1 MDSGLMTPEGYAEL
15 LEQLKLRIRSARLQ
29 AALAVN
35 RELIQLYWEIGR
47 SILERQEREGWGA
60 KVIERLAA
68 DLRRE
73 FPDMRGLSTTNLK
86 YMRMFAEAYPQIGQQ
101 TVDQLPWGHNVI
113 IFTKLKAPEL
123 REWYIRACLEH
134 GWSRSVLEAQ
144 IETRLHERQ
153 GKAITNFARTL
164 PAPASE
170 LAQQLLKD
178 PYNFDFLTLHD
189 DAVERDLERGLLEHL
204 QRFMLELGAGFAF
217 AGSQYRLEVGGED
230 FYIDLLFYHLK
241 LRCFV
246 VVDLKMGAFK
256 PEYAG
261 KLNFYCSAVD
271 DLLGHAQD
279 SPTIGILLCKSK
291 NNVVVEY
298 ALRDVAK
305 PLGVAEYRL
314 AQALPEH
321 LQGSL
326 PTVEQLEMRVE
337 GRRAREASTCSQTN
351 QFDTC
356 GACQSPYNGARHDDE
371 RSTS

>member
-1 MDSGLMTPEGYAEL
+1 MTSSLEFSPGYVEL
-15 LEQLKLRIRSARLQ
+15 LEQLKTRIRSARLQ
-29 AALAVN
+29 AILAVN
-35 RELIQLYWEIGR
+35 RDLIQLYWEIGR
-47 SILERQEREGWGA
+47 TILERQEREGWGA

-68 DLRRE
+68 DLRHE
-73 FPDMRGLSTTNLK
+73 FPDMRGLSRANLF
-86 YMRMFAEAYPQIGQQ
+86 YMRAFAEAYQDEQFVQQ
-101 TVDQLPWGHNVI
+101 AAGQLPWYHNVV
-113 IFTKLKAPEL
+113 IFTRLKDPEL

-134 GWSRSVLEAQ
+134 GWSRAVLEAQ
-144 IETRLHERQ
+144 IETSLHERQ

-189 DAVERDLERGLLEHL
+189 EAVERDLERGLLDHL
-204 QRFMLELGAGFAF
+204 QGFMLELGAGFAF
-217 AGSQYRLEVGGED
+217 VGSQHRLDVGGED

-241 LRCFV
+241 LRCYV

-279 SPTIGILLCKSK
+279 NPTIGILLCKSK
-291 NNVVVEY
+291 NNVIVEY

-314 AQALPEH
+314 AQVLPEY
-321 LQGSL
+321 LKGSL
-326 PTVEQLEMRVE
+326 PTVEQLETELRAVE
-337 GRRAREASTCSQTN
+337 RKVMREA
-351 QFDTC
+351 
-356 GACQSPYNGARHDDE
+356 
-371 RSTS
+371 

>member
-1 MDSGLMTPEGYAEL
+1 MTSSLEFSPGYVEL
-15 LEQLKLRIRSARLQ
+15 LEQLKTRIRSARLQ
-29 AALAVN
+29 AILAVN
-35 RELIQLYWEIGR
+35 RDLIQLYWEIGR
-47 SILERQEREGWGA
+47 TILERQEREGWGA

-68 DLRRE
+68 DLRHE
-73 FPDMRGLSTTNLK
+73 FPDMRGLSRANLF
-86 YMRMFAEAYPQIGQQ
+86 YMRAFAGAYQDEQFVQQ
-101 TVDQLPWGHNVI
+101 AAGQLPWYHNVV
-113 IFTKLKAPEL
+113 IFTRLKDPEL

-134 GWSRSVLEAQ
+134 GWSRAVLEAQ
-144 IETRLHERQ
+144 IETNLHERQ

-189 DAVERDLERGLLEHL
+189 EAVERDLERGLLDHL
-204 QRFMLELGAGFAF
+204 QGFMLELGAGFAF
-217 AGSQYRLEVGGED
+217 VGSQHRLDVGGED

-241 LRCFV
+241 LRCYV

-279 SPTIGILLCKSK
+279 NPTIGILLCKSK
-291 NNVVVEY
+291 NNVIVEY

-314 AQALPEH
+314 AQVLPEY
-321 LQGSL
+321 LKGSL
-326 PTVEQLEMRVE
+326 PTVEQLETELRAVE
-337 GRRAREASTCSQTN
+337 RKVMREA
-351 QFDTC
+351 
-356 GACQSPYNGARHDDE
+356 
-371 RSTS
+371 

>member
-1 MDSGLMTPEGYAEL
+1 MTSSLEFSPGYAEL
-15 LEQLKLRIRSARLQ
+15 LEQLKTRIRSARLQ
-29 AALAVN
+29 AMLAVN

-47 SILERQEREGWGA
+47 SILERQKREGWGA

-68 DLRRE
+68 DLRHE

-86 YMRMFAEAYPQIGQQ
+86 YMRMFADAYPQIGQQ
-101 TVDQLPWGHNVI
+101 AVDQLPWGHNVI
-113 IFTKLKAPEL
+113 IFTRLKAPEL

-134 GWSRSVLEAQ
+134 GWSRAILEAQ
-144 IETRLHERQ
+144 IETSLHERQ
-153 GKAITNFARTL
+153 GKAISNFARTL

-189 DAVERDLERGLLEHL
+189 EAVERDLERGVLDHL

-217 AGSQYRLEVGGED
+217 VGSQYRLDIGGDD

-246 VVDLKMGAFK
+246 VVDLKMGRFK
-256 PEYAG
+256 AEYAG

-271 DLLGHAQD
+271 DLLRHDQD
-279 SPTIGILLCKSK
+279 RATIGILLCKSK
-291 NNVVVEY
+291 NNLVVEY
-298 ALRDVAK
+298 ALRDMVK

-314 AQALPEH
+314 AQALPDH
-321 LQGSL
+321 LKGSL
-326 PTVEQLEMRVE
+326 PTVEQLEAELRSIEMSSS
-337 GRRAREASTCSQTN
+337 RET
-351 QFDTC
+351 
-356 GACQSPYNGARHDDE
+356 E
-371 RSTS
+371 I

>member
-1 MDSGLMTPEGYAEL
+1 MDGGLVIPEGYAEL

-35 RELIQLYWEIGR
+35 RELTRLYWEIGQ

-68 DLRRE
+68 DLRHE

-101 TVDQLPWGHNVI
+101 PVDQLPWGHNVI
-113 IFTKLKAPEL
+113 IFTRLKAPEL

-134 GWSRSVLEAQ
+134 GWSRAILEAQ
-144 IETRLHERQ
+144 IDTRLHVRQ

-164 PAPASE
+164 PAPTSE
-170 LAQQLLKD
+170 LAQQMLKD

-189 DAVERDLERGLLEHL
+189 EAVERDLERGLLEHL
-204 QRFMLELGAGFAF
+204 QRFMLELGAGFSF
-217 AGSQYRLEVGGED
+217 VGSQYRLEIGGED

-271 DLLGHAQD
+271 DLLRHERD
-279 SPTIGILLCKSK
+279 NPTIGILLCKSK
-291 NNVVVEY
+291 NNIVVEY
-298 ALRDVAK
+298 ALRDVTK
-305 PLGVAEYRL
+305 PLGVAE
-314 AQALPEH
+314 
-321 LQGSL
+321 
-326 PTVEQLEMRVE
+326 
-337 GRRAREASTCSQTN
+337 
-351 QFDTC
+351 
-356 GACQSPYNGARHDDE
+356 
-371 RSTS
+371 

>member
-1 MDSGLMTPEGYAEL
+1 
-15 LEQLKLRIRSARLQ
+15 
-29 AALAVN
+29 
-35 RELIQLYWEIGR
+35 
-47 SILERQEREGWGA
+47 
-60 KVIERLAA
+60 
-68 DLRRE
+68 
-73 FPDMRGLSTTNLK
+73 MRGLSRANLF
-86 YMRMFAEAYPQIGQQ
+86 YMRAFAEAYRDDAIVQQ
-101 TVDQLPWGHNVI
+101 LAGQLPWFHNVV
-113 IFTKLKAPEL
+113 IFTRLKTPEL

-134 GWSRSVLEAQ
+134 GWSRAILEAQ

-170 LAQQLLKD
+170 LAQQMLKD

-217 AGSQYRLEVGGED
+217 AGSQYQLEVGGED

-246 VVDLKMGAFK
+246 VVELKMGSFK

-271 DLLGHAQD
+271 DLLRHERD
-279 SPTIGILLCKSK
+279 NPTIGILLCKSK
-291 NNVVVEY
+291 NNIVVEY

-321 LQGSL
+321 LKGSL
-326 PTVEQLEMRVE
+326 PTVEQLESELRSVEMRGVDVE
-337 GRRAREASTCSQTN
+337 PTEPG
-351 QFDTC
+351 
-356 GACQSPYNGARHDDE
+356 
-371 RSTS
+371 

>member
-1 MDSGLMTPEGYAEL
+1 
-15 LEQLKLRIRSARLQ
+15 
-29 AALAVN
+29 
-35 RELIQLYWEIGR
+35 
-47 SILERQEREGWGA
+47 LERQEREGWGA

-73 FPDMRGLSTTNLK
+73 FPDMRGLSRANLF
-86 YMRMFAEAYPQIGQQ
+86 YMRAFAEAYRDDAIVQQ
-101 TVDQLPWGHNVI
+101 LAGQLPWFHNVV
-113 IFTKLKAPEL
+113 IFTRLKTPEL

-134 GWSRSVLEAQ
+134 GWSRAILEAQ

-170 LAQQLLKD
+170 LAQQMLKD

-217 AGSQYRLEVGGED
+217 AGSQYQLEVGGED

-246 VVDLKMGAFK
+246 VVELKMGSFK

-271 DLLGHAQD
+271 DLLRHERD
-279 SPTIGILLCKSK
+279 NPTIGILLCKSK
-291 NNVVVEY
+291 NNIVVEY

-321 LQGSL
+321 LKGSL
-326 PTVEQLEMRVE
+326 PTVEQLESELRSVEMRGVDVE
-337 GRRAREASTCSQTN
+337 PTEPG
-351 QFDTC
+351 
-356 GACQSPYNGARHDDE
+356 
-371 RSTS
+371 

>member
-1 MDSGLMTPEGYAEL
+1 
-15 LEQLKLRIRSARLQ
+15 
-29 AALAVN
+29 
-35 RELIQLYWEIGR
+35 
-47 SILERQEREGWGA
+47 
-60 KVIERLAA
+60 
-68 DLRRE
+68 
-73 FPDMRGLSTTNLK
+73 
-86 YMRMFAEAYPQIGQQ
+86 MRMFAEAYPQIGQQ
-101 TVDQLPWGHNVI
+101 PVDQLPWGHNVI
-113 IFTKLKAPEL
+113 IFTRLKAPEL

-134 GWSRSVLEAQ
+134 GWSRAILEAQ

-170 LAQQLLKD
+170 LAQQILKD

-217 AGSQYRLEVGGED
+217 AGSQYQIEVGGED

-246 VVDLKMGAFK
+246 VVDLKIGSFK

-271 DLLGHAQD
+271 DLLRHERD
-279 SPTIGILLCKSK
+279 NPTIGILLCKSK

-298 ALRDVAK
+298 ALRDVTK
-305 PLGVAEYRL
+305 SLGVAEYRL

-321 LQGSL
+321 LKGSL
-326 PTVEQLEMRVE
+326 PTVEQLESELRSVEMRGVDVE
-337 GRRAREASTCSQTN
+337 
-351 QFDTC
+351 
-356 GACQSPYNGARHDDE
+356 PDE
-371 RSTS
+371 PG

>member
-1 MDSGLMTPEGYAEL
+1 MDSGLVIPEGYAEL

-35 RELIQLYWEIGR
+35 RELIRLYWEIGQ

-60 KVIERLAA
+60 KVIERLAE

-86 YMRMFAEAYPQIGQQ
+86 YMRMFARAYPQIGQQ
-101 TVDQLPWGHNVI
+101 LVDQLPWGHNVI
-113 IFTKLKAPEL
+113 VFTRLKAPEL

-134 GWSRSVLEAQ
+134 GWSRAILEAQ

-153 GKAITNFARTL
+153 GKAITNFTRTL

-170 LAQQLLKD
+170 LAQQMLKD

-217 AGSQYRLEVGGED
+217 AGSQYQIEVGGED

-246 VVDLKMGAFK
+246 VVDLKMGSFK

-271 DLLGHAQD
+271 DLLRHERD
-279 SPTIGILLCKSK
+279 NPTIGILLCKSK

-321 LQGSL
+321 LKGSL
-326 PTVEQLEMRVE
+326 PTVEQLESELRSVEMRGVDVE
-337 GRRAREASTCSQTN
+337 
-351 QFDTC
+351 
-356 GACQSPYNGARHDDE
+356 PDE
-371 RSTS
+371 PG

>member
-1 MDSGLMTPEGYAEL
+1 MAGELMPPVGYAEL
-15 LEQLKLRIRSARLQ
+15 LDQLKVRIRSARLQ

-35 RELIQLYWEIGR
+35 RELIHLYWEIGR
-47 SILERQEREGWGA
+47 TILERQEREGWGA
-60 KVIERLAA
+60 KVIERLAE
-68 DLRRE
+68 DLRHE
-73 FPDMRGLSTTNLK
+73 FPDMRGLSRANLF
-86 YMRMFAEAYPQIGQQ
+86 YMRAFAESYKDEQFVQQLAGQI
-101 TVDQLPWGHNVI
+101 PWYHNVI
-113 IFTKLKAPEL
+113 IFTKLKEQEL

-134 GWSRSVLEAQ
+134 GWSRAVLEAQ
-144 IETRLHERQ
+144 IETSLHERQ
-153 GKAITNFARTL
+153 GKAITNFDRAL
-164 PAPASE
+164 PAPMSE

-189 DAVERDLERGLLEHL
+189 EAIEHDLERGLLDHL

-217 AGSQYRLEVGGED
+217 VGSQYRLEIGGED
-230 FYIDLLFYHLK
+230 FFIDLLFYHLK

-256 PEYAG
+256 PEFAG

-271 DLLGHAQD
+271 DLLGQAQD
-279 SPTIGILLCKSK
+279 NSTIGILLCKSK

-321 LQGSL
+321 LKGSL
-326 PTVEQLEMRVE
+326 PTVEQLETE
-337 GRRAREASTCSQTN
+337 LKALEAKRMS
-351 QFDTC
+351 D
-356 GACQSPYNGARHDDE
+356 G
-371 RSTS
+371 

>member
-1 MDSGLMTPEGYAEL
+1 MDSGLMIPEGYAEL

-29 AALAVN
+29 AVLAVN
-35 RELIQLYWEIGR
+35 RDLILLYWEIGR

-73 FPDMRGLSTTNLK
+73 FPDMRGLSRANLF
-86 YMRMFAEAYPQIGQQ
+86 YMRAFAEVYQDEPIVQQ
-101 TVDQLPWGHNVI
+101 LAGQLPWYHNVV
-113 IFTKLKAPEL
+113 IFTRLKTPEL

-134 GWSRSVLEAQ
+134 GWSRAVLEAQ

-153 GKAITNFARTL
+153 GRAITNFARTL

-279 SPTIGILLCKSK
+279 NPTIGILLCKSK
-291 NNVVVEY
+291 NNIVVEY
-298 ALRDVAK
+298 ALRDVTK
-305 PLGVAEYRL
+305 PLGVAEY
-314 AQALPEH
+314 PEH

-326 PTVEQLEMRVE
+326 PTVEQLETELRAAEMRGLDVE
-337 GRRAREASTCSQTN
+337 SSGS
-351 QFDTC
+351 D
-356 GACQSPYNGARHDDE
+356 
-371 RSTS
+371 

>member
-1 MDSGLMTPEGYAEL
+1 MTSSLEFSPGYVEL
-15 LEQLKLRIRSARLQ
+15 LEQLKTRIRSARLQ
-29 AALAVN
+29 AILAVN
-35 RELIQLYWEIGR
+35 RDLIQLYWEIGR
-47 SILERQEREGWGA
+47 TILERQEREGWGA

-68 DLRRE
+68 DLRHE
-73 FPDMRGLSTTNLK
+73 FPDMRGLSRANLF
-86 YMRMFAEAYPQIGQQ
+86 YMRAFAGAYQDEQFVQQ
-101 TVDQLPWGHNVI
+101 AAGQLPWYHNVV
-113 IFTKLKAPEL
+113 IFTRLKDPEL

-134 GWSRSVLEAQ
+134 GWSRAVLEAQ
-144 IETRLHERQ
+144 IETSLHERQ

-189 DAVERDLERGLLEHL
+189 EAVERDLERGLLDHL
-204 QRFMLELGAGFAF
+204 QGFMLELGAGFAF
-217 AGSQYRLEVGGED
+217 VGSQHRLDVGGED

-241 LRCFV
+241 LRCYV

-279 SPTIGILLCKSK
+279 NPTIGILLCKSK
-291 NNVVVEY
+291 NNVIVEY

-314 AQALPEH
+314 AQVLPEY
-321 LQGSL
+321 LKGSL
-326 PTVEQLEMRVE
+326 PTVEQLETELRAGGEE
-337 GRRAREASTCSQTN
+337 GMREA
-351 QFDTC
+351 
-356 GACQSPYNGARHDDE
+356 
-371 RSTS
+371 

>member
-1 MDSGLMTPEGYAEL
+1 
-15 LEQLKLRIRSARLQ
+15 
-29 AALAVN
+29 
-35 RELIQLYWEIGR
+35 
-47 SILERQEREGWGA
+47 
-60 KVIERLAA
+60 
-68 DLRRE
+68 
-73 FPDMRGLSTTNLK
+73 MRA
-86 YMRMFAEAYPQIGQQ
+86 FAEAYQDEQFVQQ
-101 TVDQLPWGHNVI
+101 AAGQLPWYHNVV
-113 IFTKLKAPEL
+113 IFTRLKDPEL

-134 GWSRSVLEAQ
+134 GWSRAVLEAQ
-144 IETRLHERQ
+144 IETSLHERQ

-189 DAVERDLERGLLEHL
+189 EAVERDLERGLLDHL
-204 QRFMLELGAGFAF
+204 QGFMLELGAGFAF
-217 AGSQYRLEVGGED
+217 VGSQHRLDVGGED

-241 LRCFV
+241 LRCYV

-279 SPTIGILLCKSK
+279 NPTIGILLCKSK
-291 NNVVVEY
+291 NNVIVEY

-314 AQALPEH
+314 AQVLPEY
-321 LQGSL
+321 LKGSL
-326 PTVEQLEMRVE
+326 PTVEQLETELRAVE
-337 GRRAREASTCSQTN
+337 RKVMREA
-351 QFDTC
+351 
-356 GACQSPYNGARHDDE
+356 
-371 RSTS
+371 

>member
-1 MDSGLMTPEGYAEL
+1 MTSSLEFSPGYVEL
-15 LEQLKLRIRSARLQ
+15 LEQLKTRIRSARLQ
-29 AALAVN
+29 AILAVN
-35 RELIQLYWEIGR
+35 RDLIQLYWEIGR
-47 SILERQEREGWGA
+47 TILERQEREGWGA

-68 DLRRE
+68 DLRHE
-73 FPDMRGLSTTNLK
+73 FPDMRGLSRANLF
-86 YMRMFAEAYPQIGQQ
+86 YMRAFAGAYQDEQFVQQ
-101 TVDQLPWGHNVI
+101 AAGQLPWYHNVV
-113 IFTKLKAPEL
+113 IFTRLKDPEL

-134 GWSRSVLEAQ
+134 GWSRAVLEAQ
-144 IETRLHERQ
+144 IETSLHERQ

-189 DAVERDLERGLLEHL
+189 EAVERDLERGLLDHL
-204 QRFMLELGAGFAF
+204 QGFMLELGAGFAF
-217 AGSQYRLEVGGED
+217 VGSQHRLDVGGED

-241 LRCFV
+241 LRCYV

-279 SPTIGILLCKSK
+279 NPTIGILLCKSK
-291 NNVVVEY
+291 NNVIVEY

-314 AQALPEH
+314 AQVLPEY
-321 LQGSL
+321 LKGSL
-326 PTVEQLEMRVE
+326 PTVEQLETELRAVE
-337 GRRAREASTCSQTN
+337 RKVMREA
-351 QFDTC
+351 
-356 GACQSPYNGARHDDE
+356 
-371 RSTS
+371 

>member
-1 MDSGLMTPEGYAEL
+1 MDSGLVIPEGYAEL

-35 RELIQLYWEIGR
+35 RELIRLYWEIGQ

-73 FPDMRGLSTTNLK
+73 FPDMRGLSRANLF
-86 YMRMFAEAYPQIGQQ
+86 YMRAFAEAYSDEAIVQQ
-101 TVDQLPWGHNVI
+101 LAGQLPWYHNVV
-113 IFTKLKAPEL
+113 IFTRLKTPEL
-123 REWYIRACLEH
+123 REWYLRACLEH
-134 GWSRSVLEAQ
+134 GWSRAILEAQ

-170 LAQQLLKD
+170 LAQQMLKD

-217 AGSQYRLEVGGED
+217 AGSQYQLEVGGED

-246 VVDLKMGAFK
+246 VVELKMGSFK

-271 DLLGHAQD
+271 DLLRHERD
-279 SPTIGILLCKSK
+279 NPTIGILLCKSK
-291 NNVVVEY
+291 NNIVVEY

-321 LQGSL
+321 LKGSL
-326 PTVEQLEMRVE
+326 PTVEQLESELRSVEMRGVDVE
-337 GRRAREASTCSQTN
+337 PTEPG
-351 QFDTC
+351 
-356 GACQSPYNGARHDDE
+356 
-371 RSTS
+371 